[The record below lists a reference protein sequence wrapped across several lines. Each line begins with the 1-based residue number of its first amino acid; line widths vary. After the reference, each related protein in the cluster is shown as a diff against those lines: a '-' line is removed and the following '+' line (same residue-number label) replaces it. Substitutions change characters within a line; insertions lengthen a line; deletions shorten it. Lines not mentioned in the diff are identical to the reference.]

1 MMRMLVVVADSSPV
15 IYLTRLGLFNMLRAL
30 HDEVIVPLA
39 VWNEIVVGGAGFP
52 ESEELQRA
60 VADGWIAVRSPG
72 ESVAALGSGAATLGA
87 GEIQAIQ
94 LARETF
100 AMLVTDDSEARAF
113 AEQLGVRVTG
123 TVGLLIRARNEG
135 HVPEL
140 RPVLDRLLTETNFRM
155 SDQLYRAALN
165 LSGER
170 AP

>member
-1 MMRMLVVVADSSPV
+1 MLVVVADSSPV
-15 IYLTRLGLFNMLRAL
+15 IYLTRLGLFNMLRTL

-39 VWNEIVVGGAGFP
+39 VWNEIVIGGAGFP
-52 ESEELQRA
+52 ESEVLQRA
-60 VADGWIAVRSPG
+60 VADGWIEVRSPV
-72 ESVAALGSGAATLGA
+72 ESVTSLGSGSAHLGA

-94 LARETF
+94 LARETL
-100 AMLVTDDSEARAF
+100 ATLVTDESEARAF

-165 LSGER
+165 LAGER
-170 AP
+170 VP